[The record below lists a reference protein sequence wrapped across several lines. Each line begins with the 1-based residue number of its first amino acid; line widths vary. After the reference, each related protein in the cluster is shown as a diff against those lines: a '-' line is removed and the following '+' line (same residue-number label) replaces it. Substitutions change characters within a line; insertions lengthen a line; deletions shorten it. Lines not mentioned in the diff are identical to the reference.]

1 MKHPG
6 PVVSARESLTPSDD
20 APKGAE
26 PASTGFEPGGAV
38 VIRWWAAL
46 ASLAGGLIH
55 LTVVSEHVSESW
67 MHGVFFV
74 VLGVVQIAWAV
85 LAMASDR
92 LPFPRT
98 FAIVN
103 AAVIC
108 IWILSRTS
116 GLPVPP
122 QPWEVEPVGVADLA
136 CTVLEALVVV
146 LLIWAPRRVDSRQQA
161 SLTRGQRILIAVGV
175 LITAAVAAVALIAN
189 PPFIR
194 MNHTHGTHSAHY
206 LEESP

>member
-6 PVVSARESLTPSDD
+6 EVVSARESLTPSDD
-20 APKGAE
+20 ASKGAQ
-26 PASTGFEPGGAV
+26 PASTGFESGGAV

-46 ASLAGGLIH
+46 ASLAAGLIH
-55 LTVVSEHVSESW
+55 LTVVSEHVNESW
-67 MHGVFFV
+67 LHGGFFV
-74 VLGVVQIAWAV
+74 VLGVAQIAWAV

-98 FAIVN
+98 FAMVN

-108 IWILSRTS
+108 IWIVSRTS

-136 CTVLEALVVV
+136 CTVLEAAVVL
-146 LLIWAPRRVDSRQQA
+146 LLIWAPRRAPARQPA
-161 SLTRGQRILIAVGV
+161 SLTRGQRVLIAVGV
-175 LITAAVAAVALIAN
+175 LITAAVTAVALIAN

-194 MNHTHGTHSAHY
+194 MNHTHGTHSVHD